1 MREDPPTLWQ
11 TWVTLRQTTAGRDGP
26 NAMRGCGERHL
37 EPGLA
42 RQTRKR
48 IGICLTGL
56 LTCAGAPAL
65 SDAIAQ
71 DQFNSGAWT
80 AAEGVLRDAAA
91 HLTLARY
98 TNRDPG
104 DYASHVIASNSD
116 FWNTAGALTRFTIY
130 LAFHQTKRTYAFC
143 VLVCMTLLTLLYR
156 IRMKQIHSQVRS
168 RLEERLAE
176 RERIARELHDTLLQ
190 GVQGLILRFQAA
202 ADIMPAHE
210 PARCAMARILERADN
225 LLDQS
230 RARIKDLRD
239 PASARVALPEALA
252 TEGEQ
257 LKSLYEGEVIVSA
270 VGVHRDLHP
279 IVREEALLIGREAL
293 VNASRH
299 AHATR
304 IEAELF
310 YGDTGLRMRI
320 RDNGGGIDP
329 FVLHNA
335 GLQGR
340 WGLLGMRERAK
351 KLSARLEIWST
362 AGAGTEID
370 LHVPAAVAYGE
381 FWRPARP
388 SWWRRG
394 DRSLFEDFR

>member
-1 MREDPPTLWQ
+1 VKLGMVR
-11 TWVTLRQTTAGRDGP
+11 R
-26 NAMRGCGERHL
+26 
-37 EPGLA
+37 
-42 RQTRKR
+42 TRKR

-56 LTCAGAPAL
+56 LTCASEPAL

-71 DQFNSGAWT
+71 GQFNT
-80 AAEGVLRDAAA
+80 
-91 HLTLARY
+91 
-98 TNRDPG
+98 
-104 DYASHVIASNSD
+104 SHVIASNND
-116 FWNTAGALTRFTIY
+116 VWNTVGALVRFIILSAFYQTRW
-130 LAFHQTKRTYAFC
+130 TYALY
-143 VLVCMTLLTLLYR
+143 VLVCMALLTLMYR
-156 IRMKQIHSQVRS
+156 IRMRQIRSQVRS

-202 ADIMPAHE
+202 ADIIPAHE

-239 PASARVALPEALA
+239 PASARVALQEALA

-257 LKSLYEGEVIVSA
+257 LKSHYEGEVIVSA
-270 VGVHRDLHP
+270 VGILRDLHP

-310 YGDTGLRMRI
+310 YGDTELRMRI
-320 RDNGGGIDP
+320 RDNGRGIDP
-329 FVLHNA
+329 FVLRNA
-335 GLQGR
+335 SPQDR

-351 KLSARLEIWST
+351 KLSARFEIWSL
-362 AGAGTEID
+362 ADAGTEID
-370 LHVPAAVAYGE
+370 LHVPAEVAYSE
-381 FWRPARP
+381 FWRPARR
-388 SWWRRG
+388 SWWRRSN
-394 DRSLFEDFR
+394 RSLFEDFQ